1 MKGVI
6 LCDFLLIV
14 YPPRKIRLT
23 KHKGSAALACVI
35 VFALVSSMLG
45 LSTAKVTQAAM
56 NGTSS
61 NQTSAEAAQ
70 IAQSDAEL
78 LRSVSYQDV
87 APSSRKA
94 VEGTPFQH
102 EMTVS
107 SESDFNSSIKQ
118 KTVTIKVF
126 KGTET
131 NPRSELRFTRYSV
144 ESTSSSVPQG
154 SIIPWFGS
162 PGNIPNGF
170 ALCDGK
176 NGTPDLR
183 NRFIVGAG
191 DTYKLSDIGGE
202 DAVTL
207 EPSQT
212 SSHYHTFGYH
222 NANNNGYFIT
232 TASKKKNASLPS
244 GTYPAKWNG
253 SGGGG
258 WYGWDGSGWAG
269 GQNLV
274 TSLTVATEAQKPHEN
289 RPPYYAL
296 HYIMKL

>member
-1 MKGVI
+1 MRVVP
-6 LCDFLLIV
+6 LRTCV
-14 YPPRKIRLT
+14 PPRKISLHRE
-23 KHKGSAALACVI
+23 KGAAFLSLVL
-35 VFALVSSMLG
+35 VMALVSGMLS
-45 LSTAKVTQAAM
+45 LSSAKMSQAAM
-56 NGTSS
+56 NANGSHSIAMQAGAYASGKAEILKKEAYSDLKNQGKTSIANS
-61 NQTSAEAAQ
+61 DGFYDEVSVGAE
-70 IAQSDAEL
+70 SVYDAE
-78 LRSVSYQDV
+78 
-87 APSSRKA
+87 K
-94 VEGTPFQH
+94 
-102 EMTVS
+102 
-107 SESDFNSSIKQ
+107 NIKQ
-118 KTVTIKVF
+118 KECQIRVYHKDDALPRSTIK
-126 KGTET
+126 
-131 NPRSELRFTRYSV
+131 LIRYSA

-154 SIIPWFGS
+154 SIIPWYGS

-191 DTYKLSDIGGE
+191 NTYKLSDIGGK

-222 NANNNGYFIT
+222 NGNNNGYFIT
-232 TASKKKNASLPS
+232 TASKKTNASLPS

-258 WYGWDGSGWAG
+258 WYGWDGSGWNG

-296 HYIMKL
+296 YYLMKL

>member
-1 MKGVI
+1 MKK
-6 LCDFLLIV
+6 LYCNA
-14 YPPRKIRLT
+14 R
-23 KHKGSAALACVI
+23 KGSAVFVVVI
-35 VFALVSSMLG
+35 ILALVSSMLSLG
-45 LSTAKVTQAAM
+45 MAKVSQAAM
-56 NGTSS
+56 SSTNTNKTTSQAQQYAESKAGIIKSISYGNLASQSKSIIS
-61 NQTSAEAAQ
+61 NSGDFYDE
-70 IAQSDAEL
+70 
-78 LRSVSYQDV
+78 VV
-87 APSSRKA
+87 
-94 VEGTPFQH
+94 VG
-102 EMTVS
+102 
-107 SESDFNSSIKQ
+107 SESTYPSDEKIKQ
-118 KTVTIKVF
+118 KECLIRVYKGSETV
-126 KGTET
+126 
-131 NPRSELRFTRYSV
+131 PRASLRLMRYSV
-144 ESTSSSVPQG
+144 EASSVPQG
-154 SIIPWFGS
+154 TILSWFGQLA
-162 PGNIPNGF
+162 NIPSGF
-170 ALCDGK
+170 AVCDGK

-191 DTYKLSDIGGE
+191 DAYKLSDIGGE
-202 DAVTL
+202 DAVKL

-232 TASKKKNASLPS
+232 TASKKINADRPA

>member
-1 MKGVI
+1 MKK
-6 LCDFLLIV
+6 LYCNA
-14 YPPRKIRLT
+14 R
-23 KHKGSAALACVI
+23 KGSAVFVVVI
-35 VFALVSSMLG
+35 ILALVSSMLSLG
-45 LSTAKVTQAAM
+45 MAKVSQVAMSSTNTNKTTSQAQQYAESKAGIIKSISYG
-56 NGTSS
+56 NLASQSKSIIS
-61 NQTSAEAAQ
+61 NSGDFYDEVVVGSEFTYP
-70 IAQSDAEL
+70 SDE
-78 LRSVSYQDV
+78 
-87 APSSRKA
+87 K
-94 VEGTPFQH
+94 
-102 EMTVS
+102 
-107 SESDFNSSIKQ
+107 IKQ
-118 KTVTIKVF
+118 KECLIRVYKGSETV
-126 KGTET
+126 
-131 NPRSELRFTRYSV
+131 PRASLRLMRYSV
-144 ESTSSSVPQG
+144 EASSIPQG
-154 SIIPWFGS
+154 TILSWFGQLA
-162 PGNIPNGF
+162 NIPSGF
-170 ALCDGK
+170 AVCDDK

-191 DTYKLSDIGGE
+191 DAYKLSDIGGE
-202 DAVTL
+202 DAVKL

-232 TASKKKNASLPS
+232 TASKKINADRPA

-289 RPPYYAL
+289 RPPFYAL

>member
-1 MKGVI
+1 MKK
-6 LCDFLLIV
+6 LYCNA
-14 YPPRKIRLT
+14 R
-23 KHKGSAALACVI
+23 KGSAVFVVVI
-35 VFALVSSMLG
+35 ILALVSSMLSLG
-45 LSTAKVTQAAM
+45 MAKVSQAAM
-56 NGTSS
+56 SSTNTNKTTSQAQQYAESKAGIIKSISYGNLASQSKSIIS
-61 NQTSAEAAQ
+61 NSGDFYDE
-70 IAQSDAEL
+70 
-78 LRSVSYQDV
+78 VV
-87 APSSRKA
+87 
-94 VEGTPFQH
+94 VG
-102 EMTVS
+102 
-107 SESDFNSSIKQ
+107 SESTYPSDEKIKQ
-118 KTVTIKVF
+118 KECLIRVYKGSETV
-126 KGTET
+126 
-131 NPRSELRFTRYSV
+131 PRASLRLMRYSA

-154 SIIPWFGS
+154 SIIPWYGS

-202 DAVTL
+202 DAVKL

-232 TASKKKNASLPS
+232 TASKKINASLPS

-289 RPPYYAL
+289 RPPFYAL